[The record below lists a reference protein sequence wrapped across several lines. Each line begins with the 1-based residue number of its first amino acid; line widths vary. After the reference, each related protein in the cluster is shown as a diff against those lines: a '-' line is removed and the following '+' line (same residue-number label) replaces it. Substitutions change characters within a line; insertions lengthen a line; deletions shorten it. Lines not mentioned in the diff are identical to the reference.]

1 MTHVTD
7 ETRQKRTK
15 QERAWLSEMERLGPE
30 MVRMRLIDRRP
41 VTSRPPY
48 PEPAF
53 VEKWLIRK
61 TRRSNLR
68 ADLLA
73 AIMII
78 AMIAACIAAWPV
90 ARGWIDTLGLSRVPE
105 HNTPLPPPSEEPPQS
120 PGTQ

>member
-1 MTHVTD
+1 
-7 ETRQKRTK
+7 
-15 QERAWLSEMERLGPE
+15 MERLGPE

-53 VEKWLIRK
+53 VEKWLVRK
-61 TRRSNLR
+61 ARHSNLR

-73 AIMII
+73 AALII

-90 ARGWIDTLGLSRVPE
+90 ARGWIDTLGLGRARE
-105 HNTPLPPPSEEPPQS
+105 HTRPLLHPSEEQPQS
-120 PGTQ
+120 PQSRRLAATTRSPGMQ